1 MFTGI
6 VSDVGTIERVTATS
20 AGRDLRIRCRYD
32 DLADGESVAVN
43 GACLTVR
50 EHADGWF
57 SAAAVVTTLDRT
69 TIGDWREGRRVNL
82 ERALRLGDRLGGH
95 MVQGHVDGVG
105 RVLSV
110 VHDRDALLIDIE
122 LPAGIAELLVP
133 HGSVAVD
140 GVSLTVNSLPA
151 SDVLQI
157 SVIEYTVRHTTLGT
171 LRAGDGVQLE
181 ADMIGKHVRR
191 LMAAYRDAPDGAAL
205 S

>member
-50 EHADGWF
+50 ERAEGWF
-57 SAAAVVTTLDRT
+57 SAAAVVTTLGRT
-69 TIGDWREGRRVNL
+69 TIGDWREGQRVNL

-95 MVQGHVDGVG
+95 MMQGHVDGVG

-122 LPAGIAELLVP
+122 VPAGIAELLVP

-151 SDVLQI
+151 PDVLQI

-171 LRAGDGVQLE
+171 LRAGEAVQLE

>member
-6 VSDVGTIERVTATS
+6 VSNVGTIERVTATP

-32 DLADGESVAVN
+32 DLAEGESIAVN

-50 EHADGWF
+50 EQGEGWF
-57 SAAAVVTTLDRT
+57 SAAAVVTTLGRT
-69 TIGDWREGRRVNL
+69 TIGDWRDGQRVNL

-95 MVQGHVDGVG
+95 LMQGHVDGVG

-122 LPAGIAELLVP
+122 VPAEVAELLVP

-140 GVSLTVNSLPA
+140 GVSLTVNALP
-151 SDVLQI
+151 SPDVLQI
-157 SVIEYTVRHTTLGT
+157 SVIEYTVRHTTLGA
-171 LRAGDGVQLE
+171 LKAGDGVQLE
-181 ADMIGKHVRR
+181 GDMIGKHVRR

>member
-6 VSDVGTIERVTATS
+6 VSDVGTIERVTATP
-20 AGRDLRIRCRYD
+20 AGRDLRIRCRYG
-32 DLADGESVAVN
+32 DLGEGESIAVN

-57 SAAAVVTTLDRT
+57 SAAAVVTTLGRT
-69 TIGDWREGRRVNL
+69 TIGDWREGQRVNL

-95 MVQGHVDGVG
+95 MMQGHVDGVG

-122 LPAGIAELLVP
+122 VPAGVAELLVP

-151 SDVLQI
+151 PDVVQI
-157 SVIEYTVRHTTLGT
+157 SVIEYTLRNTTLGA